1 MLKHICVFCGSY
13 SGNHPIYLE
22 TTQAIGKGIAQS
34 GYTLVYGG
42 GKVGL
47 MGAVADAALA
57 AGGAVV
63 GVMPK
68 ALVDKELAHTG
79 LTELHVVDSMH
90 TRKAM
95 MAERADAFITLPG
108 GFGTLDELFEIITW
122 LQLGFHRKPI
132 ALLNMEGYFDP
143 IIELIEHMAGAGFIK
158 PEHRQ
163 VVMVSPSP
171 EDLLSRLP
179 SYEAPNVV
187 KWIHKEDL

>member
-1 MLKHICVFCGSY
+1 MKHICVFCGSY
-13 SGNHPIYLE
+13 SGSQPIYLE
-22 TTQAIGKGIAQS
+22 TTRAIGQGIAQG

-47 MGAVADAALA
+47 MGAVADSALA

-79 LTELHVVDSMH
+79 LTELHVVDTMH

-95 MAERADAFITLPG
+95 MAERADAFIALPG

-132 ALLNMEGYFDP
+132 ALLNVEGYFDP
-143 IIELIEHMAGAGFIK
+143 IIELIEHMAEEGFIK
-158 PEHRQ
+158 PEHRR
-163 VVMVSPSP
+163 VVMVSNSP
-171 EDLLSRLP
+171 ADLLQRLP
-179 SYEAPNVV
+179 SYEAPDVV
-187 KWIHKEDL
+187 KWVHKEDL

>member
-1 MLKHICVFCGSY
+1 MKHICVFCGSY
-13 SGNHPIYLE
+13 SGSQPIYLE
-22 TTQAIGKGIAQS
+22 TTQAIGQGIAQG

-47 MGAVADAALA
+47 MGAVADSALA

-79 LTELHVVDSMH
+79 LTELHVVDTMH

-95 MAERADAFITLPG
+95 MAERADAFIALPG

-132 ALLNMEGYFDP
+132 ALLNVEGYFDP
-143 IIELIEHMAGAGFIK
+143 IIELIEHMAEEGFIK
-158 PEHRQ
+158 PEHRR
-163 VVMVSPSP
+163 VVMVSNSP
-171 EDLLSRLP
+171 ADLLQRLP
-179 SYEAPNVV
+179 SYEAPDVV
-187 KWIHKEDL
+187 KWVHKEDL